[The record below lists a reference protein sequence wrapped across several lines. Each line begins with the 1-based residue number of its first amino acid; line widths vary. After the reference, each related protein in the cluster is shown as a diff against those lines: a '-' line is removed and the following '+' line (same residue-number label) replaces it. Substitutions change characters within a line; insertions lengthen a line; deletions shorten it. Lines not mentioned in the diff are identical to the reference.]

1 MDIKELGKKLHI
13 NWHEVSQHQ
22 FEEGMKVETEHK
34 DVTHGDPVKTAKI
47 ALAHIKEVPDYYSRL
62 SKMEKTGKK
71 AMKKKSSK

>member
-34 DVTHGDPVKTAKI
+34 DVTHGDPVTNARNVVMD
-47 ALAHIKEVPDYYSRL
+47 IKEVPDYYSRL